1 MTPTRSPSQSQGSL
15 CYSHPDSQVLLSASL
30 PHPVQLGPG
39 SFPLVSSCKS
49 CHLHHFH
56 SISSLCACPRL
67 PRRGPLRKRQIVFLL
82 ASARPTVMAALLR
95 RTDCWVHMA
104 LPLEP
109 NDSVSPGCLGTSGS
123 KWWKEMMS
131 HRTGFLS
138 AT

>member
-1 MTPTRSPSQSQGSL
+1 MTPTRSPSQSHTTVTQTTRFFYLPPFPTQFSWAL
-15 CYSHPDSQVLLSASL
+15 VASPL
-30 PHPVQLGPG
+30 FVPV
-39 SFPLVSSCKS
+39 KS
-49 CHLHHFH
+49 TSTTFH
-56 SISSLCACPRL
+56 SIASLCASLCPRL
-67 PRRGPLRKRQIVFLL
+67 PRRGPLRKGQIVFLL
-82 ASARPTVMAALLR
+82 ASARPTIMAALLR

-109 NDSVSPGCLGTSGS
+109 TDSVSPGCLGTSGT